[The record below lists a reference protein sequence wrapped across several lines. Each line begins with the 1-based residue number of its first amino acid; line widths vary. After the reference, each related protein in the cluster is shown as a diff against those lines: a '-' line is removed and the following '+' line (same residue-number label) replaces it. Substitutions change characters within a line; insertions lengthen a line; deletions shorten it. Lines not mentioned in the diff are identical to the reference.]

1 MKKLILITC
10 TLALLPVLSHA
21 ETELVDDEVVIDPRG
36 KKSAEQT
43 VIEEFEENGVR
54 YIKVTPKKGP
64 SYYLIDSDGDG
75 DMDTR
80 RNELDPN
87 LLIPSW
93 TLFTW

>member
-1 MKKLILITC
+1 MKTKILLTIAAATLSTICYAESELI
-10 TLALLPVLSHA
+10 
-21 ETELVDDEVVIDPRG
+21 DNEVVIDPRA
-36 KKSAEQT
+36 KKTPDQT
-43 VIEEFEENGVR
+43 IIEEFEENGVR

-87 LLIPSW
+87 LLIPTW
-93 TLFTW
+93 TIFKW